1 MKLVLLLLLLVL
13 VYTLI
18 LADDVNHRYG
28 ANEAVAVWVNSV
40 GPYHNP
46 QETYPY
52 YQLPFCKP
60 EHGIETHK
68 RPSGNNHSVIIIT
81 IITIITRY
89 W

>member
-1 MKLVLLLLLLVL
+1 MTIKILLVVLLSVL
-13 VYTLI
+13 VLI
-18 LADDVNHRYG
+18 LADDVNHRYS

-68 RPSGNNHSVIIIT
+68 RPSGTNFCKL
-81 IITIITRY
+81 Y
-89 W
+89 